1 MTTHWLAIAALHLGG
16 TFCPCLVP
24 ADPLTTSELCKVC
37 KEESP
42 ELSKDAETPY
52 FFFHLEIGHNY
63 WIGVSLMYAGALI
76 MPGETANVIPE

>member
-1 MTTHWLAIAALHLGG
+1 MGSKVRASKCDNSLARYRCPPPWG

-24 ADPLTTSELCKVC
+24 ADPLTISELCKVC

-63 WIGVSLMYAGALI
+63 WS
-76 MPGETANVIPE
+76 